1 MRIRIPNKL
10 SLTTENLA
18 CIGLFLFLAK
28 SVVKTF
34 MYYVLRTP
42 AQINSWVAIVLMYL
56 PILLIL
62 LSVQKRRVFR
72 RFALVWFIVF
82 MICMVTYLVHP
93 EYGDWLFHNEEFNIW
108 LAIFRPDQALYLF
121 LFISL
126 IDDPKKI
133 FKTLKWAGFVL
144 IAYNLY
150 KLFYAEFIRGYWVA
164 TGVNRGN
171 KGEYN
176 LGFGYD
182 VLLLFVLFTVL
193 GKKESKWYYCLS
205 GIALICILMAGSRGP
220 LLGVALILVIQL
232 WDRLRV
238 RRIAVKLTII
248 GLFAAVFGVIIVN
261 LSTIM
266 MGLGFLLQRFGF
278 SSRTALLLMSGNFNA
293 DSGRGTIYSIAL
305 ELIKTGGPFGHG
317 IYGDRFVISQKTSM
331 WIGYCH
337 NIALEILVDFGYLM
351 GGIIL
356 LVMIYRIIRVLKAP
370 DSEWRSLYLIFL
382 IASSQLI
389 LSGSLWYI
397 ASFWA
402 TMALNFRWREKTGV
416 RSVVWGKVPVG
427 NLQSFCRFKCGMVSN
442 NKRKAETGV

>member
-1 MRIRIPNKL
+1 MNMRIRIPNKL

-18 CIGLFLFLAK
+18 CIGLFLFLTK
-28 SVVKTF
+28 SAVKTF
-34 MYYVLRTP
+34 MYYILRTP

-56 PILLIL
+56 PILFIL
-62 LSVQKRRVFR
+62 SSVQKRRVFR

-82 MICMVTYLVHP
+82 MICMVTYLIHP

-144 IAYNLY
+144 IAYNVY
-150 KLFYAEFIRGYWVA
+150 KLFYANVVRGYWIT
-164 TGVNRGN
+164 TGIQRGAE
-171 KGEYN
+171 GEYN

-205 GIALICILMAGSRGP
+205 GVALICILLAGSRGP
-220 LLGVALILVIQL
+220 LLGVTLIVLIQL

-238 RRIAVKLTII
+238 KRMATKLTLT
-248 GLFAAVFGVIIVN
+248 GLLAAVFGVIIAN
-261 LSTIM
+261 FSSIM
-266 MGLGFLLQRFGF
+266 MGLGLLLQRLGF
-278 SSRTALLLMSGNFNA
+278 SSRTAMLLMSGNYNA
-293 DSGRGTIYSIAL
+293 DSGRGKIYSIAID
-305 ELIKTGGPFGHG
+305 LIKTGGPFGHG
-317 IYGDRFVISQKTSM
+317 IYGDRFVISQKTAL

-337 NIALEILVDFGYLM
+337 NIALEILVDFGYLL

-356 LVMIYRIIRVLKAP
+356 IVMVCRIARVLKAP

-382 IASSQLI
+382 VAASQLI

-397 ASFWA
+397 ASFWG
-402 TMALNFRWREKTGV
+402 TLALGYRWQEKTGV
-416 RSVVWGKVPVG
+416 RSVVWGNDINRQFGK
-427 NLQSFCRFKCGMVSN
+427 LQHAQLWHREGSDV
-442 NKRKAETGV
+442 